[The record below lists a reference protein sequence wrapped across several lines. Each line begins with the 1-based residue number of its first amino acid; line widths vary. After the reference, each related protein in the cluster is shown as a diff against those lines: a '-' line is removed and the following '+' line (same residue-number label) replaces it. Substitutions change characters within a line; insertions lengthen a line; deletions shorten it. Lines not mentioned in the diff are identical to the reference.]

1 MSTRREAAA
10 GGTSKVCRRGSGCS
24 HPPATANHRPDPY
37 IRHVPSLSVAFAALV
52 AVQGLATLLL
62 VVRLLPGRTRRP
74 PIAPLLGD
82 AHAGRVTV
90 VVTSLDEAHRIGPC
104 LDGLRRQGPAML
116 EALIVDSR
124 STDGTWELI
133 QSAATLDSRIVPM
146 HDDPLPPEWVGK
158 VWALEHGLRHAK
170 GEWVLGID
178 ADTTPQPGLVAAAVN
193 AAESLGYDA
202 VSFAPRFN
210 EMTVAEQWL
219 QPAMLVTLV
228 YRFGA
233 AGERAPSPDRV
244 MANGQ
249 CFLAK
254 RSTLLANG
262 GYSSARRSWCDD
274 VTLARHM
281 ARNGAKVGFLDGAR
295 IIGVRAYSGIGQM
308 WREWGRSID
317 LKDGTTS
324 WTQFWDV
331 CFVLLTQFVPLPAV
345 LVALA
350 TGIPDWRVGGPAAIW
365 FWMNVGLVVAR
376 VLLQFGLA
384 GSYAVRHW
392 TFWLSFTADPL
403 AAIRIVLSSL
413 KRPRQWRTRQYEQ
426 DTVVAA

>member
-1 MSTRREAAA
+1 MSILPAALAALTLLQAAA
-10 GGTSKVCRRGSGCS
+10 TV
-24 HPPATANHRPDPY
+24 
-37 IRHVPSLSVAFAALV
+37 
-52 AVQGLATLLL
+52 LL
-62 VVRLLPGRTRRP
+62 VIRLLPGRRRQP
-74 PIAPLLGD
+74 PVEPLPD
-82 AHAGRVTV
+82 DSHAGRVTV
-90 VVTSLDEAHRIGPC
+90 VVTCLDEVHRIGPC
-104 LDGLRRQGPAML
+104 LEGLRAQGPAML

-124 STDGTWELI
+124 STDGTWELV
-133 QSAATLDSRIVPM
+133 QDAARQDSRIRPM

-178 ADTTPQPGLVAAAVN
+178 ADTTPAPGLVAAAVG
-193 AAESLGYDA
+193 AADLLGYDA
-202 VSFAPRFN
+202 VSFAPRFDD
-210 EMTVAEQWL
+210 MTVAEQWL

-233 AGERAPSPDRV
+233 AGEKAPPADRV

-254 RSTLLANG
+254 RSVLLANG

-281 ARNGAKVGFLDGAR
+281 ARNGARVGFLDGSK
-295 IIGVRAYSGIGQM
+295 IIGVRAYTGIAQM

-317 LKDGTTS
+317 LKDGTTPFR
-324 WTQFWDV
+324 QLLDV

-345 LVALA
+345 LIALGADIPPWRAGGVAAL
-350 TGIPDWRVGGPAAIW
+350 W
-365 FWMNVGLVVAR
+365 FIVNLVLVSVR
-376 VLLQFGLA
+376 CLLQFALA
-384 GSYAVRHW
+384 ASYAERHW
-392 TFWLSFTADPL
+392 TFWLSFTADPV

-413 KRPRQWRTRQYEQ
+413 KRPRQWRTRAYEQ
-426 DTVVAA
+426 DTVVTA

>member
-1 MSTRREAAA
+1 MNSQTLFL
-10 GGTSKVCRRGSGCS
+10 V
-24 HPPATANHRPDPY
+24 
-37 IRHVPSLSVAFAALV
+37 ALV
-52 AVQGLATLLL
+52 SLQGCAVLLL
-62 VVRLLPGRTRRP
+62 VIRLLPGRTRRP
-74 PIAPLLGD
+74 PIEPMPGAQ
-82 AHAGRVTV
+82 HAGRVTV
-90 VVTSLDEAHRIGPC
+90 VVTSLDEVHRIGPC
-104 LDGLRRQGPAML
+104 LDGLRAQGPAML

-133 QSAATLDSRIVPM
+133 QAAAALDARILPM

-158 VWALEHGLRHAK
+158 VWALEHGLRHAR

-193 AAESLGYDA
+193 AAEAMGYDA

-210 EMTVAEQWL
+210 EMTVAEQCL

-233 AGERAPSPDRV
+233 AGERAPAPDRV

-249 CFLAK
+249 CFLAR

-281 ARNGAKVGFLDGAR
+281 ARNGARVGFLDGAK

-317 LKDGTTS
+317 LKDGTTPF
-324 WTQFWDV
+324 TQFLDV

-345 LVALA
+345 ILA
-350 TGIPDWRVGGPAAIW
+350 GLLYLPDWRAGGVAASW
-365 FWMNVGLVVAR
+365 FGLNVALVLVR
-376 VLLQFGLA
+376 VLMTFGLA
-384 GSYAVRHW
+384 GSYADRHW
-392 TFWLSFTADPL
+392 TFWLSFSADPV
-403 AAIRIVLSSL
+403 AAVRIVLSSL
-413 KRPRQWRTRQYEQ
+413 KRPRQWRTRAYDQ
-426 DTVVAA
+426 DTVVA

>member
-1 MSTRREAAA
+1 MGRRSENGCSSQTKVFATEPIWFPLTIHARIDHIREVPILPAALAALTLLQAAA
-10 GGTSKVCRRGSGCS
+10 V
-24 HPPATANHRPDPY
+24 
-37 IRHVPSLSVAFAALV
+37 V
-52 AVQGLATLLL
+52 LL
-62 VVRLLPGRTRRP
+62 VIRLLPGRRRQP
-74 PIAPLLGD
+74 PVEPLQGD
-82 AHAGRVTV
+82 SHAGRVTV
-90 VVTSLDEAHRIGPC
+90 VVTCLDEAHRIGPC
-104 LDGLRRQGPAML
+104 LDGLRAQGPAML

-124 STDGTWELI
+124 STDGTWELV
-133 QSAATLDSRIVPM
+133 QDAARQDSRIRPM

-158 VWALEHGLRHAK
+158 VWALEHGLRHAR

-178 ADTTPQPGLVAAAVN
+178 ADTTPAPGLVAAAVD
-193 AAESLGYDA
+193 AADLLGYDA

-233 AGERAPSPDRV
+233 AGEKAPPADRV

-254 RSTLLANG
+254 RSVLLTNG

-281 ARNGAKVGFLDGAR
+281 ARNGARVGFLDGSK
-295 IIGVRAYSGIGQM
+295 IIGVRAYTGIAQM

-317 LKDGTTS
+317 LKDGTTPFR
-324 WTQFWDV
+324 QLLDV

-345 LVALA
+345 LIALSADIPPWRAGGVATL
-350 TGIPDWRVGGPAAIW
+350 W
-365 FWMNVGLVVAR
+365 FTLNLVLVSVR
-376 VLLQFGLA
+376 FLLQFALA
-384 GSYAVRHW
+384 ESYAERHW
-392 TFWLSFTADPL
+392 TFWLSFTADPV

-413 KRPRQWRTRQYEQ
+413 KRPRQWRTRAYEQ

>member
-1 MSTRREAAA
+1 MFRRQAPPLPLPIDVGIRHIRRVTIPNAALGALMLLQGAAA
-10 GGTSKVCRRGSGCS
+10 
-24 HPPATANHRPDPY
+24 
-37 IRHVPSLSVAFAALV
+37 
-52 AVQGLATLLL
+52 LLL
-62 VVRLLPGRTRRP
+62 IIRLLPGRTRRP
-74 PIAPLLGD
+74 PIEPILGD
-82 AHAGRVTV
+82 AQAGRVTV
-90 VVTSLDEAHRIGPC
+90 VVTSLDEVHRIGPC

-133 QSAATLDSRIVPM
+133 QAAAAKDSRIIPM

-178 ADTTPQPGLVAAAVN
+178 ADTTPQPGLVAAAV
-193 AAESLGYDA
+193 AAADAMGYDA

-219 QPAMLVTLV
+219 QPAMLTTLV

-233 AGERAPSPDRV
+233 AGERAPAPDRV

-249 CFLAK
+249 CFLAR
-254 RSTLLANG
+254 RSVLLAND

-281 ARNGAKVGFLDGAR
+281 ARNGARVGFLDGAK

-317 LKDGTTS
+317 LKDGTTPL
-324 WTQFWDV
+324 TQFFDV

-345 LVALA
+345 LLALLVNLPDWQRGSPAAAWLLMNVAL
-350 TGIPDWRVGGPAAIW
+350 VAI
-365 FWMNVGLVVAR
+365 R

-384 GSYAVRHW
+384 GSYAERHW
-392 TFWLSFTADPL
+392 TFWLSFTADPV

-426 DTVVAA
+426 DTVVTA

>member
-1 MSTRREAAA
+1 MTLASAVLA
-10 GGTSKVCRRGSGCS
+10 SLVVLQGC
-24 HPPATANHRPDPY
+24 
-37 IRHVPSLSVAFAALV
+37 
-52 AVQGLATLLL
+52 ATLLL
-62 VVRLLPGRTRRP
+62 VLRLLPGRTRRP
-74 PIAPLLGD
+74 PIPPLTGN

-90 VVTSLDEAHRIGPC
+90 VVTSLDEVHRIGPC
-104 LDGLRRQGPAML
+104 LDGLRAQGPAML

-124 STDGTWELI
+124 STDGTWALI
-133 QSAATLDSRIVPM
+133 QAAAAQDPRIVPM

-178 ADTTPQPGLVAAAVN
+178 ADTTPQPGLVAAAVD
-193 AAESLGYDA
+193 AADAMGYDA

-210 EMTVAEQWL
+210 QMTVAEQWL

-233 AGERAPSPDRV
+233 AGERAPAPDRV

-254 RSTLLANG
+254 RATLLANG

-281 ARNGAKVGFLDGAR
+281 ARNGARVGFLDGAR
-295 IIGVRAYSGIGQM
+295 IIGVRAYNGIGQM

-317 LKDGTTS
+317 LKDGTTPLV
-324 WTQFWDV
+324 QFGDV
-331 CFVLLTQFVPLPAV
+331 CFVLLTQFLPLPSV
-345 LVALA
+345 LLGLLAHVPEWRAGGVGAAWFWTNVALL
-350 TGIPDWRVGGPAAIW
+350 TI
-365 FWMNVGLVVAR
+365 R
-376 VLLQFGLA
+376 VLLTFGLK
-384 GSYAVRHW
+384 GSYAERHW

-426 DTVVAA
+426 DTVVPA

>member
-1 MSTRREAAA
+1 
-10 GGTSKVCRRGSGCS
+10 
-24 HPPATANHRPDPY
+24 
-37 IRHVPSLSVAFAALV
+37 
-52 AVQGLATLLL
+52 
-62 VVRLLPGRTRRP
+62 
-74 PIAPLLGD
+74 
-82 AHAGRVTV
+82 
-90 VVTSLDEAHRIGPC
+90 
-104 LDGLRRQGPAML
+104 ML

-124 STDGTWELI
+124 SKDGTWELI
-133 QSAATLDSRIVPM
+133 QAAARQDARIIPM

-178 ADTTPQPGLVAAAVN
+178 ADTTPQPGMVAAAVD
-193 AAESLGYDA
+193 AADAMGYDA

-219 QPAMLVTLV
+219 QPAMLTTLV

-233 AGERAPSPDRV
+233 AGEKSPAPDRV

-254 RSTLLANG
+254 RSVLLANG

-281 ARNGAKVGFLDGAR
+281 ARNGAKVGFLDGAK

-317 LKDGTTS
+317 LKDGTTPL
-324 WTQFWDV
+324 TQFFDV
-331 CFVLLTQFVPLPAV
+331 CFVLLTQFVPLIAV
-345 LVALA
+345 VLAFALGLPDRNAGPWAA
-350 TGIPDWRVGGPAAIW
+350 TWV
-365 FWMNVGLVVAR
+365 WMNVALVTIR
-376 VLLQFGLA
+376 VLLTFGLA
-384 GSYAVRHW
+384 GSYAERHW
-392 TFWLSFTADPL
+392 TFWLSFTADPV

-413 KRPRQWRTRQYEQ
+413 KRPRHWRTRQYEQ
-426 DTVVAA
+426 DTVVTA

>member
-1 MSTRREAAA
+1 MTLASAA
-10 GGTSKVCRRGSGCS
+10 
-24 HPPATANHRPDPY
+24 
-37 IRHVPSLSVAFAALV
+37 LAALV
-52 AVQGLATLLL
+52 VLQGAAALLL
-62 VVRLLPGRTRRP
+62 IVRLLPGRTRRP
-74 PIAPLLGD
+74 PIPPLPGD

-133 QSAATLDSRIVPM
+133 QAAAAQDPRIVPM

-158 VWALEHGLRHAK
+158 VWALEHGLRHAR

-178 ADTTPQPGLVAAAVN
+178 ADTTPQPGLVAAAVH
-193 AAESLGYDA
+193 AADQLGYDA

-210 EMTVAEQWL
+210 EMSVAEQWL
-219 QPAMLVTLV
+219 QPAMLTTLV

-233 AGERAPSPDRV
+233 AGERAPDPDRV

-249 CFLAK
+249 CFLA
-254 RSTLLANG
+254 RRATLLANG
-262 GYSSARRSWCDD
+262 GYTSARRSWCDD

-281 ARNGAKVGFLDGAR
+281 ARNGARVGFLDGAR

-317 LKDGTTS
+317 LKDGTTPF
-324 WTQFWDV
+324 TQFLDV
-331 CFVLLTQFVPLPAV
+331 CFVLLTQGVPLPALLIVLALGAPFPAPGSVAAAFVILNAV
-345 LVALA
+345 LVV
-350 TGIPDWRVGGPAAIW
+350 IRI
-365 FWMNVGLVVAR
+365 
-376 VLLQFGLA
+376 LLTFGLA
-384 GSYAVRHW
+384 GSYAERHW

-403 AAIRIVLSSL
+403 AAIRILLSSL
-413 KRPRQWRTRQYEQ
+413 KRPRQWRTRQYEAE
-426 DTVVAA
+426 TVVA

>member
-1 MSTRREAAA
+1 VTFASAA
-10 GGTSKVCRRGSGCS
+10 
-24 HPPATANHRPDPY
+24 
-37 IRHVPSLSVAFAALV
+37 LAALV
-52 AVQGLATLLL
+52 VLQGAAALLL
-62 VVRLLPGRTRRP
+62 ILRLLPGRTRKP

-90 VVTSLDEAHRIGPC
+90 VVTSLDEVHRIGPC
-104 LDGLRRQGPAML
+104 LDGLRQQGPAML

-124 STDGTWELI
+124 STDGTWALI
-133 QSAATLDSRIVPM
+133 QAAAAQDARIVPM

-158 VWALEHGLRHAK
+158 VWALEHGLRHAR

-193 AAESLGYDA
+193 AAEQMGYDA

-233 AGERAPSPDRV
+233 AGDKAPPPDRV

-254 RSTLLANG
+254 RATLLANG

-281 ARNGAKVGFLDGAR
+281 ARNGARVGFLDGAR

-317 LKDGTTS
+317 LKDGTTPF
-324 WTQFWDV
+324 TQFLDV
-331 CFVLLTQFVPLPAV
+331 CFVLLVQFVPLPA
-345 LVALA
+345 LLLALLA
-350 TGIPDWRVGGPAAIW
+350 GVPDRTPGTFGAAFVW
-365 FWMNVGLVVAR
+365 LNTALVVIR
-376 VLLQFGLA
+376 VLLNFGLA
-384 GSYAVRHW
+384 GSYAERHW
-392 TFWLSFTADPL
+392 TFWVSFTADPV
-403 AAIRIVLSSL
+403 AAVRIVLSSL
-413 KRPRQWRTRQYEQ
+413 KRPRKWRTRQYEA
-426 DTVVAA
+426 DTVVG

>member
-1 MSTRREAAA
+1 MPAGQWMFPLPIAA
-10 GGTSKVCRRGSGCS
+10 GM
-24 HPPATANHRPDPY
+24 ND
-37 IRHVPSLSVAFAALV
+37 IRWVTLASAAFAVLV
-52 AVQGLATLLL
+52 VLQGLATLLL
-62 VVRLLPGRTRRP
+62 IVRLLPGRTRRP
-74 PIAPLLGD
+74 PIPPLVGD

-90 VVTSLDEAHRIGPC
+90 VVTSLDEVRRIGPC

-124 STDGTWELI
+124 SKDGTWELI
-133 QSAATLDSRIVPM
+133 QQAALSDSRIVPM

-178 ADTTPQPGLVAAAVN
+178 ADTTPQPGMVAAAVN
-193 AAESLGYDA
+193 AADALGYDA

-219 QPAMLVTLV
+219 QPAMLTTLV

-233 AGERAPSPDRV
+233 AGEKSPAPDRV

-254 RSTLLANG
+254 RSVLLANG

-281 ARNGAKVGFLDGAR
+281 ARNGARVGFLDGAR

-317 LKDGTTS
+317 LKDGTTP
-324 WTQFWDV
+324 WTQCVDV
-331 CFVLLTQFVPLPAV
+331 CFVLLMQFVPLPAV
-345 LVALA
+345 LLA
-350 TGIPDWRVGGPAAIW
+350 WLAGIPSWQTGGIAAVW
-365 FWMNVGLVVAR
+365 FWMNVGLLAVR

-384 GSYAVRHW
+384 GSYAHRHW
-392 TFWLSFTADPL
+392 TFWLSFTADPV

>member
-1 MSTRREAAA
+1 MFPLMIPLPIARR
-10 GGTSKVCRRGSGCS
+10 
-24 HPPATANHRPDPY
+24 
-37 IRHVPSLSVAFAALV
+37 IRHIRRVTFPSAVFAALV
-52 AVQGLATLLL
+52 LIQGLAALLL
-62 VVRLLPGRTRRP
+62 VLRLLPGRSRRP
-74 PIAPLLGD
+74 PIEPMLSD

-90 VVTSLDEAHRIGPC
+90 VVTSLDEVHRIGPC

-116 EALIVDSR
+116 EALIIDSHSR
-124 STDGTWELI
+124 DGTWELI
-133 QSAATLDSRIVPM
+133 QQAAALDSRIRPM

-178 ADTTPQPGLVAAAVN
+178 ADTTPHPGLVAAAVN
-193 AAESLGYDA
+193 AADTFGYDA

-219 QPAMLVTLV
+219 QPAMLATLV

-233 AGERAPSPDRV
+233 AGEKSPSPDRV

-254 RSTLLANG
+254 RSVLLANG
-262 GYSSARRSWCDD
+262 GYNSARRSWCDD

-281 ARNGAKVGFLDGAR
+281 ARNGARVGFLDGAK

-317 LKDGTTS
+317 LKDGTTPF
-324 WTQFWDV
+324 TQFLDC
-331 CFVLLTQFVPLPAV
+331 CFVLLTQFVPLPA
-345 LVALA
+345 LLLA
-350 TGIPDWRVGGPAAIW
+350 YFAQIPDWRAGGLAAAW

-384 GSYAVRHW
+384 GSYAERHW
-392 TFWLSFTADPL
+392 TFWLSFTADPV

-413 KRPRQWRTRQYEQ
+413 KRPRQWRTRQYDGE
-426 DTVVAA
+426 TVVPA

>member
-1 MSTRREAAA
+1 MFPLPNVVGMRDIRGVTFPAAA
-10 GGTSKVCRRGSGCS
+10 
-24 HPPATANHRPDPY
+24 
-37 IRHVPSLSVAFAALV
+37 F
-52 AVQGLATLLL
+52 ATLVVLQGGATVLL
-62 VVRLLPGRTRRP
+62 ILRLLPGRTRRP
-74 PIAPLLGD
+74 PVAPLLGD

-104 LDGLRRQGPAML
+104 LDGLRAQGPAML

-133 QSAATLDSRIVPM
+133 NEAAAQDARIVPM

-158 VWALEHGLRHAK
+158 VWALEHGLRHAR

-178 ADTTPQPGLVAAAVN
+178 ADTTPQPGLVAAAVD
-193 AAESLGYDA
+193 AADALGYDA

-210 EMTVAEQWL
+210 EMTTAEQWL

-233 AGERAPSPDRV
+233 AGDRAPSPDRV

-249 CFLAK
+249 CFLAR
-254 RSTLLANG
+254 RSVLLANG

-281 ARNGAKVGFLDGAR
+281 ARNGARVGFLDGAR

-317 LKDGTTS
+317 LKDGTTPLR
-324 WTQFWDV
+324 QFGDV
-331 CFVLLTQFVPLPAV
+331 CFVLLTQFVPLPALLLALVLGMPDRRAGDVAAAWLAINAV
-345 LVALA
+345 LV
-350 TGIPDWRVGGPAAIW
+350 TIRI
-365 FWMNVGLVVAR
+365 
-376 VLLQFGLA
+376 LLTFGLK
-384 GSYAVRHW
+384 GSYAACQW
-392 TFWLSFTADPL
+392 TFWLSFTADPV
-403 AAIRIVLSSL
+403 AAVRIVLSSL
-413 KRPRQWRTRQYEQ
+413 KRPRQWRTRQYEA
-426 DTVVAA
+426 DTVVA

>member
-1 MSTRREAAA
+1 MNSQTLFL
-10 GGTSKVCRRGSGCS
+10 V
-24 HPPATANHRPDPY
+24 
-37 IRHVPSLSVAFAALV
+37 ALV
-52 AVQGLATLLL
+52 SLQGCAALLL
-62 VVRLLPGRTRRP
+62 VIRLLPGRTRRP
-74 PIAPLLGD
+74 PIEPLPG
-82 AHAGRVTV
+82 AQHAGRVTV
-90 VVTSLDEAHRIGPC
+90 VVTSLDEVHRIGPC
-104 LDGLRRQGPAML
+104 LDGLRAQGPAML

-124 STDGTWELI
+124 STDGTWALI
-133 QSAATLDSRIVPM
+133 QAAAALDARILPM

-158 VWALEHGLRHAK
+158 VWALEHGLRHAR

-193 AAESLGYDA
+193 AAEAMGYDA

-233 AGERAPSPDRV
+233 AGERAPAPDRV

-249 CFLAK
+249 CFLAR
-254 RSTLLANG
+254 RSTLIANG

-281 ARNGAKVGFLDGAR
+281 ARNGARVGFLDGSK

-317 LKDGTTS
+317 LKDGTTPF
-324 WTQFWDV
+324 TQFLDV

-345 LVALA
+345 VLA
-350 TGIPDWRVGGPAAIW
+350 GLLHLPDWRAGGVAAAW
-365 FWMNVGLVVAR
+365 FWVNVALVLVR
-376 VLLQFGLA
+376 VMLTFGLT
-384 GSYAVRHW
+384 GSYADRHW
-392 TFWLSFTADPL
+392 TFWLSFTADPV
-403 AAIRIVLSSL
+403 AAVRIVLSSL
-413 KRPRQWRTRQYEQ
+413 KRPRQWRTRAYDQ
-426 DTVVAA
+426 DTVVA

>member
-1 MSTRREAAA
+1 MFPLPIPAGTNDIRRVTIASA
-10 GGTSKVCRRGSGCS
+10 
-24 HPPATANHRPDPY
+24 
-37 IRHVPSLSVAFAALV
+37 AFAVLV
-52 AVQGLATLLL
+52 LLQGGATLLL
-62 VVRLLPGRTRRP
+62 IARLLPGRHRRP

-82 AHAGRVTV
+82 AHTGRVSV
-90 VVTSLDEAHRIGPC
+90 VVTSLDEVHRIGPC

-133 QSAATLDSRIVPM
+133 QQAQAADSRIVPM

-178 ADTTPQPGLVAAAVN
+178 ADTTPQPGLVAAAVG
-193 AAESLGYDA
+193 AADALGYDA

-219 QPAMLVTLV
+219 QPAMLTTLV

-233 AGERAPSPDRV
+233 AGEKAPAADRV

-254 RSTLLANG
+254 RSVLLANG

-281 ARNGAKVGFLDGAR
+281 ARNGARVGFLDGAR

-317 LKDGTTS
+317 LKDGTTPMI
-324 WTQFWDV
+324 QFLDV
-331 CFVLLTQFVPLPAV
+331 CFVLLTQFLPLPAV
-345 LVALA
+345 LFALVAGVPAWQSGGVAA
-350 TGIPDWRVGGPAAIW
+350 TWFGI
-365 FWMNVGLVVAR
+365 NLGLVAAR

-384 GSYAVRHW
+384 ESYAQRHW

-403 AAIRIVLSSL
+403 AAVRIVLSSL

>member
-1 MSTRREAAA
+1 MPNVPRMFPLPIA
-10 GGTSKVCRRGSGCS
+10 
-24 HPPATANHRPDPY
+24 HRTDH
-37 IRHVPSLSVAFAALV
+37 IRQVPSPSAVLTAMVL
-52 AVQGLATLLL
+52 VQGLAAILL
-62 VVRLLPGRTRRP
+62 VLRLMPGRHRRP
-74 PIAPLLGD
+74 PIAPILGD

-90 VVTSLDEAHRIGPC
+90 VVTCLDEVERIGPC
-104 LDGLRRQGPAML
+104 LDGLLTQGPAML
-116 EALIVDSR
+116 EALVVDSR

-133 QSAATLDSRIVPM
+133 QSAASRDARIVPM
-146 HDDPLPPEWVGK
+146 HDGPLPPEWVGK

-178 ADTTPQPGLVAAAVN
+178 ADTTPAPGLVAAAVD
-193 AAESLGYDA
+193 AADAMGYDA
-202 VSFAPRFN
+202 VSFSPRFN

-219 QPAMLVTLV
+219 QPAMLTTLV

-233 AGERAPSPDRV
+233 AGEKAPAPDRV

-254 RSTLLANG
+254 RSVLLAHG

-281 ARNGAKVGFLDGAR
+281 ARNGARVGFLDGAK

-317 LKDGTTS
+317 LKDGSTPLR
-324 WTQFWDV
+324 QFSDV

-345 LVALA
+345 LLGTFANL
-350 TGIPDWRVGGPAAIW
+350 PDWRSGGLAAIW
-365 FWMNVGLVVAR
+365 FSINVVLVAIR

-384 GSYAVRHW
+384 ESYAVRHW

-403 AAIRIVLSSL
+403 AAIRIVISSL
-413 KRPRQWRTRQYEQ
+413 KRPRQWRTRQYEH
-426 DTVVAA
+426 DTVVAV